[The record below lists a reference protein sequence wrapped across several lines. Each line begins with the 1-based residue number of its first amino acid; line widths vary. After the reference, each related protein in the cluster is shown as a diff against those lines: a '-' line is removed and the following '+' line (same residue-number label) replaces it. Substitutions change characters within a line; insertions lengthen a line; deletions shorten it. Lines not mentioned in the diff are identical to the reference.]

1 MVKCVFVEHN
11 LLYLHLIN
19 SVNRNMSALWIIVLV
34 LLAVALA
41 GLVVFGGVIARR
53 LLPVALLKVGDKVE
67 IFTDGEYNRTAT
79 ITGLTGNCL
88 YIYDTLPLPLDYR
101 GTFYGSGIDI
111 DGVHFWYLANR
122 KHYFLVPF
130 AEWIRRAYRQL
141 SYPFNLCPETTEGEL
156 LTAAQKQK
164 EESEKLQAEEEN
176 SPGEDDKNDADAD

>member
-1 MVKCVFVEHN
+1 
-11 LLYLHLIN
+11 
-19 SVNRNMSALWIIVLV
+19 MSALWIIVLV

-79 ITGLTGNCL
+79 ITGLTGNRL

-101 GTFYGSGIDI
+101 GTFYGSGTDI

-130 AEWIRRAYRQL
+130 AERVRKMYRQL
-141 SYPFNLCPETTEGEL
+141 SYPFNLCPVTSEAEL
-156 LTAAQKQK
+156 LTAAQRQK
-164 EESEKLQAEEEN
+164 EESEKYQEETEVN
-176 SPGEDDKNDADAD
+176 SPGESEETETDPAE